1 MESVPQNHL
10 PLRCEPEYGA
20 IVCFGCNHGFPEK
33 SIARHVSS
41 RHDIFVDVYGPI
53 LESFQH
59 ETLAK
64 GWSDLSRPADGSAP
78 IEGLEIEPG
87 VVCIKCG
94 FRTTGGHVAKK
105 HCSKCGPFRRVDLQ
119 CWNPNGAPKYWI

>member
-20 IVCFGCNHGFPEK
+20 IVCLGCNHGFPEK

-41 RHDIFVDVYGPI
+41 HDIFVDVYGPI

-64 GWSDLSRPADGSAP
+64 DWSDLSQLGIFRVIRAYHLTYGYRASGP
-78 IEGLEIEPG
+78 IGIVETIFILSNVE
-87 VVCIKCG
+87 
-94 FRTTGGHVAKK
+94 VAL
-105 HCSKCGPFRRVDLQ
+105 SLLYRAFSL
-119 CWNPNGAPKYWI
+119 